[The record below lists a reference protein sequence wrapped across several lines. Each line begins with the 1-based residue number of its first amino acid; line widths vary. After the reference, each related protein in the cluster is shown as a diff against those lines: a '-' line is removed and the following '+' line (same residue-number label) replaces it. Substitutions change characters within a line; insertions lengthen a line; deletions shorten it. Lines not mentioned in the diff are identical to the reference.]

1 MRDPLLVT
9 PSAKDFC
16 RDDRTPPKC
25 LPLNN
30 PPVTI
35 MPVYRVESRDL
46 IWTIAFSGI
55 EPGASVYVR
64 TDVQLLENQPSM
76 NFTSCVLK

>member
-1 MRDPLLVT
+1 M
-9 PSAKDFC
+9 SAGIN
-16 RDDRTPPKC
+16 TPPPLKKKS

-30 PPVTI
+30 PIVTI
-35 MPVYRVESRDL
+35 MPVYRVESRDQ

-64 TDVQLLENQPSM
+64 IDVQFLQNQLSM